1 MHLAQ
6 HCPGRATPSGDAT
19 LNLCQRIGVAIAE
32 DVLRP
37 GIVADLIHHEGQADL
52 EPVAAI
58 NASHDL
64 QRMPTSRDMLYTT
77 RSAAA
82 CVYSTSST
90 TYCVELIIACQRLEV
105 KRTRN
110 LTVHPGCLVVVSA
123 NSAVRLYLR
132 SHVPRR
138 SFGSHSQPEMHS
150 TRATPIGLV
159 PERVQPNASIAGSAS
174 EANAPG
180 CRVGMRRAML
190 APGSE
195 LLLHQPHLPR
205 PSSNH
210 LKSFTDSVT
219 AACLQPHCRLLWNHG
234 SARVCCSQPLETSA
248 AHACALHIVRARH
261 LLTWPVRQD
270 SIKRHGSCAPELV
283 IQEARAGLAAIVTRE
298 HGRGHVVSR
307 LYQRRLCGADGVL
320 HDISHGL
327 HAISAKIR
335 MQQNAV

>member
-1 MHLAQ
+1 M
-6 HCPGRATPSGDAT
+6 
-19 LNLCQRIGVAIAE
+19 
-32 DVLRP
+32 
-37 GIVADLIHHEGQADL
+37 
-52 EPVAAI
+52 AAI

-64 QRMPTSRDMLYTT
+64 QRMPTSRDMLYIT

-82 CVYSTSST
+82 CVSSTSST
-90 TYCVELIIACQRLEV
+90 TYCIELVIACQRLGV

-110 LTVHPGCLVVVSA
+110 LTVHPVCLVVVSA

-138 SFGSHSQPEMHS
+138 SFGSHSQPETHS

-219 AACLQPHCRLLWNHG
+219 AACLQPHRGFHWNHR
-234 SARVCCSQPLETSA
+234 SAYVCCSQPQETSA
-248 AHACALHIVRARH
+248 AHACALHIVH
-261 LLTWPVRQD
+261 VKLLLTWPVQLNAT
-270 SIKRHGSCAPELV
+270 KRHADAHLSSSFSRHV
-283 IQEARAGLAAIVTRE
+283 LA
-298 HGRGHVVSR
+298 S
-307 LYQRRLCGADGVL
+307 LP
-320 HDISHGL
+320 
-327 HAISAKIR
+327 
-335 MQQNAV
+335 